1 MGLSGYFAG
10 ASASGSMVHVSLWQ
24 SDAEAQQVGKLR
36 EMTENARRDAQA
48 VGVAFTP
55 IVNYPVALSI

>member
-1 MGLSGYFAG
+1 MN
-10 ASASGSMVHVSLWQ
+10 
-24 SDAEAQQVGKLR
+24 KLK

-55 IVNYPVALSI
+55 IVNYPVAWSI